1 MKSIH
6 SIKLVSLLLI
16 CLGSALMAAEA
27 RSDNLSQPGLP
38 NIELMGS
45 DGKQHQIK
53 EFIGNGKWTTIVV
66 WGPKCPA
73 CTEEMPSIQGLYDDR
88 ATTNINVLGLA
99 VDFPTFSYAKLKQV
113 QQFEEDYFIS
123 FPNLLISSRIFYE
136 FGLGALQGTPTIIL
150 VDPQGKVSAKQL
162 GGVPRD
168 MIEKY
173 IAKQRAKSNLLSNSA
188 IKHSKDE
195 SL

>member
-16 CLGSALMAAEA
+16 FLSHTLIAAEKKP
-27 RSDNLSQPGLP
+27 DNVSQPVLP

-45 DGKQHQIK
+45 DGKQYQIN
-53 EFIGNGKWTTIVV
+53 EYIGKGKWTTIVV

-73 CTEEMPSIQGLYDDR
+73 CTEEMPSIQGLYDDKD
-88 ATTNINVLGLA
+88 TTNINVLGLA

-150 VDPQGKVSAKQL
+150 VDPRGKVSAKQL

-168 MIEKY
+168 VIEKY
-173 IAKQRAKSNLLSNSA
+173 IAKQQAKSNLLSNSV